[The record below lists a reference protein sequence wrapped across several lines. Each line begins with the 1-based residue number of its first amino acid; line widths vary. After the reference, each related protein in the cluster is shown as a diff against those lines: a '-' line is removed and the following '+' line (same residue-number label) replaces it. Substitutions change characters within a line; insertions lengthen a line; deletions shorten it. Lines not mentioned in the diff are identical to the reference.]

1 MFTPRSRLHPH
12 NRFMTSITWK
22 LPGYKN
28 PWDIYIRLG
37 YVLAQQLDLA
47 MTLFAV
53 SRGHTELNPFMQSI
67 LNSPP
72 QLIAFK
78 LIIPMLI
85 AWLIPA
91 KYILPGLLLMLLIN
105 VISALQLA
113 GII

>member
-1 MFTPRSRLHPH
+1 
-12 NRFMTSITWK
+12 MTSITWK
-22 LPGYKN
+22 LAGNKN
-28 PWDIYIRLG
+28 PWDVYIRLG

-53 SRGHTELNPFMQSI
+53 SRGYTELNPFMKGM

-85 AWLIPA
+85 AWLIPP
-91 KYILPGLLLMLLIN
+91 KYILPGLLFMLLIN
-105 VISALQLA
+105 IISALQLA
-113 GII
+113 GVIG